1 MNEANLPKNQSE
13 SQSLTPQSEAVSPG
27 ASLSKIAALLQDYD
41 GQSKRAIP
49 PLERWN
55 PQVCGSMNL
64 TVKANGEWWHEGSKI
79 NRERLVRLFSTVLWR
94 EDDGQY
100 YLKTPVEKLLIE
112 VEDAPLLVTRIET
125 VCTDGKQY
133 LTCITQ
139 TDDVIVID
147 AQHPV
152 FLRSYAGEIRPYI
165 NVRWNLDALIHRN
178 AFYHLLNEGEFLE
191 QDGQTVVKF
200 SSGDFEFCL
209 NSEALAE

>member
-1 MNEANLPKNQSE
+1 MNEANHPKKPSE
-13 SQSLTPQSEAVSPG
+13 QPSVDPQTNSVAEG
-27 ASLSKIAALLQDYD
+27 ASLSKIAALLKDYE
-41 GQSKRAIP
+41 GQGKRPIP
-49 PLERWN
+49 PLEQWN
-55 PQVCGSMNL
+55 PQFCGTMNL

-79 NRERLVRLFSTVLWR
+79 NRERLIRLFSTVLWR

-112 VEDAPLLVTRIET
+112 VEDAPLLVTRIEK
-125 VCTDGKQY
+125 VCTDGKAY

-139 TDDVIVID
+139 TDDVVLIN

-152 FLRSYAGEIRPYI
+152 FLREYAGEMRPYI
-165 NVRWNLDALIHRN
+165 KVRWNLEALIHRN

-191 QDGQTVVKF
+191 QHGQTVVKF

-209 NSEALAE
+209 NSEALAK